1 MDETITYA
9 CIDVMPSGRNIAPLV
24 DTVVN
29 LLEYGNFLFALVTN
43 AARVEDFF
51 RKLSEGNSMGR
62 CGSSALRTVDMQLTF
77 ISFALLLRNSEWVG
91 KQKTI

>member
-62 CGSSALRTVDMQLTF
+62 DIIRPVEQTD
-77 ISFALLLRNSEWVG
+77 
-91 KQKTI
+91 KTIFETDLNNIVSFDG

>member
-1 MDETITYA
+1 MD
-9 CIDVMPSGRNIAPLV
+9 
-24 DTVVN
+24 
-29 LLEYGNFLFALVTN
+29 
-43 AARVEDFF
+43 
-51 RKLSEGNSMGR
+51 R